1 MRRDGALAIARSFVV
16 AALHPLAL
24 TPALALAFA
33 SLAATGPL
41 GCVRPLRMCTMSG
54 DCGALSSCV
63 AGRCVTHGA
72 VPAIATAHRMLFEP
86 VELGY
91 VRRDRDGAREAPAAP
106 AVATLGP
113 GGGRVF
119 MRFAV
124 PIAPEVTIV
133 EAYVLVDRILSVDAD
148 PAPIAVHLAR
158 VADPWDSRSLSW
170 ALQPRIEELGSPV
183 TRVLPSAGAVVRL
196 DARLL
201 VERWRLRRRS
211 DELGIAIVA
220 AEDVPSGPDA
230 RPGSNRG
237 GMAMAFALAPREP
250 LDSLGSDRGDGLGA
264 AYAPSAPYAGQPAL
278 APRLELYLR

>member
-1 MRRDGALAIARSFVV
+1 
-16 AALHPLAL
+16 
-24 TPALALAFA
+24 
-33 SLAATGPL
+33 
-41 GCVRPLRMCTMSG
+41 
-54 DCGALSSCV
+54 
-63 AGRCVTHGA
+63 
-72 VPAIATAHRMLFEP
+72 MLFEP

-91 VRRDRDGAREAPAAP
+91 VRRGRDGAGEAP
-106 AVATLGP
+106 AVATLGL

-124 PIAPEVTIV
+124 PIAPEVTLV
-133 EAYVLVDRILSVDAD
+133 EAYVLIDRVLSVDAD
-148 PAPIAVHLAR
+148 PTPIAVHLAR

-220 AEDVPSGPDA
+220 AEDAPSGADA
-230 RPGSNRG
+230 RPGANRG

-250 LDSLGSDRGDGLGA
+250 LDSLGSDRGDSVGV
-264 AYAPSAPYAGQPAL
+264 AYASSAPNGGQPAM